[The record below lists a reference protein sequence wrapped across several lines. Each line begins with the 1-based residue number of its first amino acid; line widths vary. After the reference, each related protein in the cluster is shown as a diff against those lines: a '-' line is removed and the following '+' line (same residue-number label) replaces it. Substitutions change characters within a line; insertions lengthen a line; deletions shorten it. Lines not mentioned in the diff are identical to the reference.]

1 MSDQLDLNERLL
13 RTNDELFKLLK
24 WAIDNGKLDVAAQL
38 QPITSAFAHIFLEMG
53 AKQSEVFK
61 RRGKMKLVK
70 KPRK

>member
-38 QPITSAFAHIFLEMG
+38 QPITSAFAHIFMG
-53 AKQSEVFK
+53 NGS
-61 RRGKMKLVK
+61 
-70 KPRK
+70 